1 MLKNQHIVTGRLLIV
16 KWQDIFYN
24 NKYVS
29 NNSFSYCNPVI
40 IIL

>member
-1 MLKNQHIVTGRLLIV
+1 MLKNQHICYRKAVNV